1 MWRLDAQRR
10 IFITPAAC
18 AFVNLIN
25 SNAHKRLPQE
35 PFSGFDLLHKAGRQV
50 VRKEHANYFLI
61 CAYTL
66 CVALEAW
73 TSNAINVVLVDIAGN
88 IRASSDEASWIVT
101 IYSAGAA
108 ISIVTS
114 HAICRV
120 IGERLYILGCALLF
134 CFSSAGCALSVTLPT
149 LLACRALQGLAG
161 GAFMSRTLVLLVTH
175 FKASVRPRPLR
186 YYLLILFVIGRVAA
200 PFCGGFMADRYS
212 WRSLFWIDVLGALAA
227 AWFFCVAP
235 RHEKLLP
242 RPSRR
247 NYRFDASGALLLIVG
262 VVGAQVVMSRGEV
275 DNWLDSSLIRFA
287 LIAGIAAHVAF
298 ALWQLSR
305 THHTPLVHLHHL
317 WSSGL
322 FAVVLL
328 GIFLGTLFS
337 AVVYAMPY
345 YLRLTEDHSAFQTGC
360 LMSIIG
366 IPMVLLGAQA
376 PRFAQL
382 VQRFGGRAVLQVG
395 LVMQIVSS
403 ALIVLFI
410 TEDTPDVYLLI
421 PLALSGAFIF
431 FTAVGLALAGF
442 ASIAARRISNART
455 LYFGARQLG
464 NSIGI
469 SLGIVFLDRREAFH
483 SQRIMETFF
492 WRDRS
497 SLFNVPDPMQAIGAR
512 SFGASVLTQASVLS
526 YQDFYI
532 VIALV
537 AAVAYLCAWLL
548 PGPSKKKSPQLQ
560 TRAYTLPQ
568 LNEAGSQ

>member
-1 MWRLDAQRR
+1 M
-10 IFITPAAC
+10 
-18 AFVNLIN
+18 
-25 SNAHKRLPQE
+25 
-35 PFSGFDLLHKAGRQV
+35 
-50 VRKEHANYFLI
+50 EHANYFLI

-88 IRASSDEASWIVT
+88 TRASADEASWIIT

-120 IGERLYILGCALLF
+120 IGERLYILACALLF
-134 CFSSAGCALSVTLPT
+134 CFSSAGCALSFSLPT

-175 FKASVRPRPLR
+175 FKSSIRTRPLR
-186 YYLLILFVIGRVAA
+186 YYLLILFILGRVAA
-200 PFCGGFMADRYS
+200 PLCGGFLADRFS
-212 WRSLFWIDVLGALAA
+212 WRSLFWVDVLGSLVAT
-227 AWFFCVAP
+227 WFFCIAP

-247 NYRFDASGALLLIVG
+247 NPRFDACGALLLILG
-262 VVGAQVVMSRGEV
+262 VVGVQVVISRGEV
-275 DNWLDSSLIRFA
+275 DNWLDSPLIRFA
-287 LIAGIAAHVAF
+287 LIVGIAAHIGF
-298 ALWQLSR
+298 ALWQMSR
-305 THHTPLVHLHHL
+305 TNAAPLVHLRHL

-328 GIFLGTLFS
+328 GVFLGTLFS

-345 YLRLTEDHSAFQTGC
+345 YLRLTEDHSAFQTGY
-360 LMSIIG
+360 LMAIIG
-366 IPMVLLGAQA
+366 IPMVLFATQA

-382 VQRFGGRAVLQVG
+382 VQRLGGRVVLQIG
-395 LVMQIVSS
+395 LSLQILSS

-410 TEDTPDVYLLI
+410 SEDTPDIYLVI

-442 ASIAARRISNART
+442 AGIAPRRISNART

-464 NSIGI
+464 NSLGI
-469 SLGIVFLDRREAFH
+469 SLGIILLDRREAFH
-483 SQRIMETFF
+483 SQRILENFF
-492 WRDRS
+492 GRNRS
-497 SLFNVPDPMQAIGAR
+497 ALPNAPDAMQLAEAK
-512 SFGASVLTQASVLS
+512 SFGASVLTQAGVLS
-526 YQDFYI
+526 YQDFYV
-532 VIALV
+532 VIAVLAS
-537 AAVAYLCAWLL
+537 AAFICAWML
-548 PGPSKKKSPQLQ
+548 PGPRKTKAAQVQSQPDAAYTPLQ
-560 TRAYTLPQ
+560 TL
-568 LNEAGSQ
+568 EAGTK

>member
-1 MWRLDAQRR
+1 M
-10 IFITPAAC
+10 
-18 AFVNLIN
+18 
-25 SNAHKRLPQE
+25 
-35 PFSGFDLLHKAGRQV
+35 
-50 VRKEHANYFLI
+50 RKERANYFLI

-88 IRASSDEASWIVT
+88 IRASADETSWIIT

-108 ISIVTS
+108 ISIVSS

-134 CFSSAGCALSVTLPT
+134 CFASAGCALSVSLPT

-175 FKASVRPRPLR
+175 FQASIRTRPLR

-200 PFCGGFMADRYS
+200 PLCGGFMADRFS
-212 WRSLFWIDVLGALAA
+212 WRSVFWIDVLGSLLA
-227 AWFFCVAP
+227 AWFFCVVP

-242 RPSRR
+242 PPSRR
-247 NYRFDASGALLLIVG
+247 NFRFDAPGALLLILG
-262 VVGAQVVMSRGEV
+262 VIGVQVCMSRGEV
-275 DNWLDSSLIRFA
+275 DNWLDSSLIRSA
-287 LIAGIAAHVAF
+287 LIAGILAHVAF
-298 ALWQLSR
+298 ALWQMSR
-305 THHTPLVHLHHL
+305 TNTAPLVHLRHL

-328 GIFLGTLFS
+328 GVFLGTLFS

-345 YLRLTEDHSAFQTGC
+345 YLRLTEDRSAFQTGC
-360 LMSIIG
+360 LMSIVG
-366 IPMVLLGAQA
+366 IPMVLFGAQA
-376 PRFAQL
+376 PRFAEL
-382 VQRFGGRAVLQVG
+382 VKRLGGRTVLQIG
-395 LVMQIVSS
+395 LGMQILSS
-403 ALIVLFI
+403 VLIVLFM
-410 TEDTPDVYLLI
+410 TEDTPDIYLVI
-421 PLALSGAFIF
+421 PLALTGAFIF

-442 ASIAARRISNART
+442 ASITARRISNART

-469 SLGIVFLDRREAFH
+469 SLGIILLDRREAFH

-492 WRDRS
+492 SRNRS
-497 SLFNVPDPMQAIGAR
+497 ALLNVPDPLQTAGAK
-512 SFGASVLTQASVLS
+512 SFGASVLTQAAVLS

-532 VIALV
+532 AIALV
-537 AAVAYLCAWLL
+537 AAAAFVCAWLL
-548 PGPSKKKSPQLQ
+548 PSANKRKVAHKQFQPAVNS
-560 TRAYTLPQ
+560 
-568 LNEAGSQ
+568 SQKPLK